1 MRPVSAKPSPD
12 DVLENTPWQVAN
24 FVVKVS

>member
-12 DVLENTPWQVAN
+12 VLLENIPWQVAN
-24 FVVKVS
+24 FMVKVC